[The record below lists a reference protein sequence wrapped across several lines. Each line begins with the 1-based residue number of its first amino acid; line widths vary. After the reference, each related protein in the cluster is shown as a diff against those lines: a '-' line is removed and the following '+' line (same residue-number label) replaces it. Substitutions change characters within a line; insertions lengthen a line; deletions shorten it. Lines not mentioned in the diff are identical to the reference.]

1 MRRSF
6 SSQPALFATHE
17 LLEHPALAALD
28 DIEAVIDW
36 GALTPLLPQG
46 KGDTGR
52 LGYPALTLFRALLLG
67 LWHNLSDV
75 KLEAQLARDL
85 MFRKFCR
92 LELDGGV
99 PQASTLG
106 RFRIALERAGR
117 MEAVLSEINRQLT
130 QSNVILEE
138 GRVAIVD
145 ATIVEAAQSGIKTA
159 DPEAGSHV
167 KTSAKGKKTATWGY
181 NAFVNCDEDQFIMA
195 TAVTP
200 GNWHESRSLHDL
212 IDGSEAMLMADS
224 AYSSAATRAWMDAHD
239 VHDRVQR
246 KGYRGHPISR
256 ADIDR
261 NTEIAVIRGR
271 VEAIFGHMKR
281 LWGMA
286 RSRFMGLAR
295 THTQFQIAAI
305 GWNLNK
311 AAKFKRLYG

>member
-17 LLEHPALAALD
+17 LLDHPALAALD

-36 GALTPLLPQG
+36 DGLTPLLPQG
-46 KGDTGR
+46 KGYTGR

-92 LELDGGV
+92 LEFDGGV
-99 PQASTLG
+99 PQASTIG
-106 RFRIALERAGR
+106 RFRIALEQSGR
-117 MEAVLSEINRQLT
+117 MEAVLTEINAQLARA
-130 QSNVILEE
+130 NVILEE

-145 ATIVEAAQSGIKTA
+145 ATIVEAAQSGIKHA

-167 KTSAKGKKTATWGY
+167 KVNAKGHSSAKWGY

-195 TAVTP
+195 TTISP
-200 GNWHESRSLHDL
+200 GNRHESQSLHDL
-212 IDGSEAMLMADS
+212 IDGSEAMLFADS
-224 AYSSAATRAWMDAHD
+224 AYSSQKTRDWMAENG
-239 VHDRVQR
+239 VQDRVQR
-246 KGYRGHPISR
+246 KGYRAHPISR
-256 ADIDR
+256 EDANR
-261 NTEIAVIRGR
+261 NTEIGVTRGR

-295 THTQFQIAAI
+295 THTHLQIAAI
-305 GWNLNK
+305 GWNLQK
-311 AAKFKRLYG
+311 GAKFKRLYG